1 LEDKLIYLDNA
12 ATTKIKLEVL
22 DVMLPY
28 FKEYYG
34 NPSALYDLAQINK
47 KAVDEARALIER
59 SLNAEENSIYFTSG
73 GSEADNWAIK
83 GVAIANKFKGNH
95 IITSKIEHHA
105 VLHTLQ
111 YLEKHGFEV
120 TYLDVDK
127 FGFISLEELKNSI
140 KDTTI
145 LITIMAANN
154 EIGTIQDLNAIG
166 KIAKEHNILFHTD
179 AVQAVSKMDIDL
191 TNIDLMSISAHK
203 IHGPKGIGA
212 LYIKKGTKI
221 DNLIHGGGQELNK
234 RAGNENVAMMVG
246 FAKALELSLKEDKQ
260 AILKLRNKL
269 IDGILNSIP
278 ESYLNGDREKR
289 LYNNVNISFHY
300 VEGEA
305 ILLLLNKEGIAA
317 SSGSACT
324 SKSLEPSHVLLA
336 LGVDYD
342 LAHSSTRFTLSEY
355 TTEDEIDFVI
365 DLMPKIIKRLREIS
379 PLNGKEE

>member
-1 LEDKLIYLDNA
+1 MENRLIYLDNA
-12 ATTKIKLEVL
+12 ATTKIKPEVL

-47 KAVDEARALIER
+47 KAVDIARASIEK
-59 SLNAEENSIYFTSG
+59 SLNAEEDSIYFTSG

-83 GVAIANKFKGNH
+83 GVAMANKSKGNH

-111 YLEKHGFEV
+111 YLEKRGFEV

-127 FGFISLEELKNSI
+127 FGFISLEDLKNAI

-154 EIGTIQDLNAIG
+154 EIGTVQDLNAIG
-166 KIAKEHNILFHTD
+166 GIAKEHNILFHTD

-234 RAGNENVAMMVG
+234 RAGTENVAMMVG
-246 FAKALELSLKEDKQ
+246 FAKALELSLQEDKQ

-305 ILLLLNKEGIAA
+305 ILLLLNREGIAA

-355 TTEDEIDFVI
+355 TTEEEIDFVI

-379 PLNGKEE
+379 PLNGKE